1 MAELNFCAD
10 EAPESEYDALPAG
23 DYLVQISDSDF
34 RESKAGNSQYLSLT
48 IEVIDGPRAG
58 RLLWENFVLSH
69 QTSSKAVDIGKQKLA
84 ALCRAVGVL
93 HVRHS
98 EELHGI
104 PFYAKITV
112 EEGQD
117 GTLQNRVKKYA
128 SAQKAQAPAPAPR
141 GPAPQAAPA
150 TRGPV
155 ATTAHRGH
163 VTPPP
168 ARTAAPWASTPRTA
182 PPQPAGEEDAP
193 F

>member
-1 MAELNFCAD
+1 MAELNFNAD
-10 EAPESEYDALPAG
+10 SAPESTYDPLPAG
-23 DYLVQISDSDF
+23 DYLFQVSDSDF
-34 RESKAGNSQYLSLT
+34 RDSKNGNSQYLALT
-48 IEVIDGPRAG
+48 LEVIDGPRAG
-58 RLLWENFVLSH
+58 RKLWENFVLSH
-69 QTSSKAVDIGKQKLA
+69 ATSSKAVDIGKQKLA
-84 ALCRAVGVL
+84 DLCRAVGVM

-104 PFYAKITV
+104 PFFAKVTV

-128 SAQKAQAPAPAPR
+128 SATKSAPAPAPR

-155 ATTAHRGH
+155 ATTANRGP
-163 VTPPP
+163 VAAP
-168 ARTAAPWASTPRTA
+168 ARQAAPWASTPRTA
-182 PPQPAGEEDAP
+182 APAATGDEDVP